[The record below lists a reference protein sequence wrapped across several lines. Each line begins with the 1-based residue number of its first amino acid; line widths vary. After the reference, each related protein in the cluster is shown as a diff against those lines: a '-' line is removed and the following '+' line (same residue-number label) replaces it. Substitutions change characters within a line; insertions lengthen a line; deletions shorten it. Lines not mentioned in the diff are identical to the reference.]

1 MLRVLVLLSVVCVAR
16 GSICCVPRQWEGNEG
31 SALGLL
37 REGAPY
43 PNFIQSSVNVAYDA
57 DNQKVAATQY
67 IDVDG
72 TQIMVKSIMDYK
84 HGVQYSING
93 TKCTRTTLPTTFVE
107 NCIPDGA
114 KETQTIIGAGG
125 KTMNLRTY
133 TMMVGNLSVTA
144 QVTEN
149 GCIPV
154 SESIVGSSPGQF
166 IHMGTSFTGITP
178 GISDR
183 TIFNPPVSCMM
194 GPIYPAEIQ
203 MMKRVSFLHPLR

>member
-1 MLRVLVLLSVVCVAR
+1 MLRVLVLLSAVCVTR

-31 SALGLL
+31 SELGLL

-133 TMMVGNLSVTA
+133 TMMVG
-144 QVTEN
+144 
-149 GCIPV
+149 
-154 SESIVGSSPGQF
+154 SSPGQF